1 MPSRKV
7 ESHPNNPAYF
17 VSCTDRLN
25 LFEIG
30 GLEGAPGAGAGAAD
44 DSASLAAAATHL
56 RYRRANLK
64 SSRPLAGLT
73 CLDWCRD
80 ESKPCVLGFGT
91 SKGDVF
97 ILNWD
102 RNTETKISAPETA
115 RRQCTDLVWCNEQS
129 NKLAVGYEK
138 TRGEMAV
145 VVYEI
150 SPYDVHFQSPR
161 ATAQPAFSDSAASL
175 AWVPNSSSLLAVG
188 TLAGWI
194 RVHDTRCVLGT
205 WYLVLG
211 YDS

>member
-1 MPSRKV
+1 MPSHKV
-7 ESHPNNPAYF
+7 ESHPTNPAYF

-30 GLEGAPGAGAGAAD
+30 DLDAPLPTACIDQQAN
-44 DSASLAAAATHL
+44 TL
-56 RYRRANLK
+56 RYRQANLK

-97 ILNWD
+97 VLNWD
-102 RNTETKISAPETA
+102 RNTETKISAPETVK
-115 RRQCTDLVWCNEQS
+115 RQCTDIVWCAEQT

-138 TRGEMAV
+138 ARGQQAV

-150 SPYDVHFQSPR
+150 SPYDINFQSPR
-161 ATAQPAFSDSAASL
+161 ATAFPAFSDTAASL
-175 AWVPNSSSLLAVG
+175 AWVPKCPSLLAVG
-188 TLAGWI
+188 TMAGWI
-194 RVHDTRCVLGT
+194 RVHDCRYSGLS
-205 WYLVLG
+205 L
-211 YDS
+211 SAAPS

>member
-25 LFEIG
+25 LFEINALDG
-30 GLEGAPGAGAGAAD
+30 SVDP
-44 DSASLAAAATHL
+44 ATRL
-56 RYRRANLK
+56 DPSFPAVRRRTATLK

-91 SKGDVF
+91 SRGDVY

-102 RNTETKISAPETA
+102 RNTETKISTPETVK
-115 RRQCTDLVWCNEQS
+115 RQCTDIAWCNDQN

-138 TRGEMAV
+138 ARGQQAV

-150 SPYDVHFQSPR
+150 APYDIDFQSPR
-161 ATAQPAFSDSAASL
+161 ATAFPAFSDTAASL
-175 AWVPNSSSLLAVG
+175 AWVPGSPSLLAVG
-188 TLAGWI
+188 TMAGWI
-194 RVHDTRCVLGT
+194 RVHDTR
-205 WYLVLG
+205 
-211 YDS
+211 S

>member
-7 ESHPNNPAYF
+7 ESHPNNPAYY

-30 GLEGAPGAGAGAAD
+30 AVEGPVIVDPTAGDAANM
-44 DSASLAAAATHL
+44 SHL

-73 CLDWCRD
+73 CMDWCRD
-80 ESKPCVLGFGT
+80 DSKPCVLGFGT
-91 SKGDVF
+91 NKGDVF

-102 RNTETKISAPETA
+102 RNTETKISAPETVK
-115 RRQCTDLVWCNEQS
+115 RQCTDIAWCNEQS

-145 VVYEI
+145 VVYDI
-150 SPYDVHFQSPR
+150 APYDVNFQSPR
-161 ATAQPAFSDSAASL
+161 ATAFLSFSDTAASL
-175 AWVPNSSSLLAVG
+175 SWVPNSSSLLAVG
-188 TLAGWI
+188 TMAGWI
-194 RVHDTRCVLGT
+194 RVHDTR
-205 WYLVLG
+205 
-211 YDS
+211 